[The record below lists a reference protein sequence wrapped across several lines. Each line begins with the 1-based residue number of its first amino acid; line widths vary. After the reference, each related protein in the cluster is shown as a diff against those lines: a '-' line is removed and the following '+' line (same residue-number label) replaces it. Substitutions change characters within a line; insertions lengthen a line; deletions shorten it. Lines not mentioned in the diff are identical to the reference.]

1 MFDGWKTVTF
11 FVLTAL
17 VAIAGM
23 FGFYEW
29 QPSGDQAEL
38 LAVILSVVGLVL
50 RFVTKTKVF
59 NKE

>member
-11 FVLTAL
+11 FALTAL
-17 VAIAGM
+17 VAIAGL

-29 QPSGDQAEL
+29 QPTGDQAEL
-38 LAVILSVVGLVL
+38 LALLLSIAG
-50 RFVTKTKVF
+50 FVFRWFTKTKIF